1 MLLAPSLLSADF
13 ARLAEVVAACERGG
27 ADVLHVDVMDGHFVP
42 PITMGPV
49 IMRALQSCTTLPLD
63 VHLMVTNADHQV
75 EQFADA
81 GAAWISVHAEVCHHL
96 HRTLQRIQQRGCK
109 AGVVLNPATPLDMA
123 QEAAENADFIL
134 LMSVNPGYG
143 GQDFIPSFL
152 RRCETLRSWL
162 DAQGLPHVHIEV
174 DGGIKIDNVRSV
186 VEAGASV
193 IVSGSGVMHGDIAAN
208 LIAMRAAGGRG
219 SRS

>member
-1 MLLAPSLLSADF
+1 MILAPSLLSADF
-13 ARLAEVVAACERGG
+13 TRLADVVAACERGG

-49 IMRALQSCTTLPLD
+49 IMSALRSCTALPLD

-81 GAAWISVHAEVCHHL
+81 GAGWISVHAEVCHHL
-96 HRTLQRIQQRGCK
+96 HRTLQRIRQRGCR
-109 AGVVLNPATPLDMA
+109 AGVALNPTTPLDFAM
-123 QEAAENADFIL
+123 EAAEVADFIL

-143 GQDFIPSFL
+143 GQQFIPSFL

-162 DAQGLPHVHIEV
+162 DGNGYSHVEIEV
-174 DGGIKIDNVRSV
+174 DGGIKIENVGSV
-186 VEAGASV
+186 VAAGASV
-193 IVSGSGVMHGDIAAN
+193 IVSGSGVMVGDIEKN
-208 LIAMRAAGGRG
+208 LREMRKQG
-219 SRS
+219 